1 MKKRGQEF
9 EWHDLKETWIN
20 SSQTRDIHI
29 RMTELLNEVKSKT
42 SQFEKDSIKSDLAML
57 KANWSEF
64 EGMISQFEKDSIK
77 KDLAIITRLLKKFLN
92 LFKKSS

>member
-57 KANWSEF
+57 QAN
-64 EGMISQFEKDSIK
+64 
-77 KDLAIITRLLKKFLN
+77 
-92 LFKKSS
+92 

>member
-9 EWHDLKETWIN
+9 EWHELKDIWIN

-29 RMTELLNEVKSKT
+29 RMTELFDEVKSKT
-42 SQFEKDSIKSDLAML
+42 SRFEKDSIKSDLATL
-57 KANWSEF
+57 KASWSEF
-64 EGMISQFEKDSIK
+64 EGRISQFEKDSIK
-77 KDLAIITRLLKKFLN
+77 KDLAVITRLLKKFLN